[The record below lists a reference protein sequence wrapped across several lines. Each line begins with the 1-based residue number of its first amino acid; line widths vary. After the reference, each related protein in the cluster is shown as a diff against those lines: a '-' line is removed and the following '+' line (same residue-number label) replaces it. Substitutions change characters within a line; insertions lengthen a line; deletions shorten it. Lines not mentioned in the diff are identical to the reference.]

1 MENDFA
7 KLRAL
12 SGMSQRKFADY
23 FGIPRRTIEEWDV
36 NNRECKPYII
46 ALMRF
51 KLEQDG
57 IIPKDN
63 KQGQE

>member
-1 MENDFA
+1 METTNAF
-7 KLRAL
+7 KELRQA

-23 FGIPRRTIEEWDV
+23 FGIPRRTIEEWDS

-51 KLEQDG
+51 KLVQDG
-57 IIPKDN
+57 IIK
-63 KQGQE
+63 EELT

>member
-1 MENDFA
+1 METTNAF
-7 KLRAL
+7 KELRQA

-23 FGIPRRTIEEWDV
+23 FGIPRRTIEEWDS

-57 IIPKDN
+57 II
-63 KQGQE
+63 ERELT

>member
-1 MENDFA
+1 MDNTNAFRE
-7 KLRAL
+7 LRQA
-12 SGMSQRKFADY
+12 SGMSQRKFAEY
-23 FGIPRRTIEEWDV
+23 FKIPRRTIEEWDS

-57 IIPKDN
+57 IIAK
-63 KQGQE
+63 KELT